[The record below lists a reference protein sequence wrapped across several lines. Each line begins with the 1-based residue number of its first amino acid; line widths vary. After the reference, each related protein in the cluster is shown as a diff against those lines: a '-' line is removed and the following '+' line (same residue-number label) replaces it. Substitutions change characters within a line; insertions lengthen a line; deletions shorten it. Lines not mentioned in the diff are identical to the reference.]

1 MSHARLYWYHIQSA
15 QLHIEG
21 GVAPE
26 ERGVG
31 VRWRREEKTWGRL
44 SADGGDLPWFRG
56 CFPLTAVLS
65 PSVLSEVRS
74 SLNVAAR
81 FHSASLKNPPLCT
94 RRFESPPGT
103 GCARGGKL
111 EADIRQVSRGAPGR
125 HEGNYWEREIDN
137 FWWIDGTG
145 RGCWRCSLRWFAQG
159 QVGGINLSSI

>member
-81 FHSASLKNPPLCT
+81 FHSASLKKPTSLHAQVWVSTWHGVCAWRQT
-94 RRFESPPGT
+94 R
-103 GCARGGKL
+103 
-111 EADIRQVSRGAPGR
+111 GR
-125 HEGNYWEREIDN
+125 HSSGVPRSSRAPRGELLWARDRSITS
-137 FWWIDGTG
+137 DGSMGPDVAAGAALCGDSRRG
-145 RGCWRCSLRWFAQG
+145 R
-159 QVGGINLSSI
+159 